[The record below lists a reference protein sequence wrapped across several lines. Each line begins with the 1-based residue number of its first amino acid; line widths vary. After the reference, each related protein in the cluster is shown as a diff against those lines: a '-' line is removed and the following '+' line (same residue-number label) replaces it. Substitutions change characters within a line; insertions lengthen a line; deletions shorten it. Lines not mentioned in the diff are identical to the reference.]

1 MQLIWQRRGQL
12 KVLDLGQRP
21 TQLVLGAAVLTA
33 GLCLLALANV
43 SIRSSAAL
51 VPLSQLDDAKREIV
65 AAEARFA
72 AQEQRMGAYAAR
84 LSRMQAHIIRLDA
97 MGRQLTAMAGL
108 DPADFAFDQPPP
120 LGGRSPQSTDAVA
133 RLGALGVQVEATDQA
148 LNEREL
154 HISRLSD
161 LLLNRQLA
169 AQVRP
174 DGHPV
179 RSGYISS
186 LFGRRTDPFT
196 GASMRHKGV
205 DYAGPLGSQIVAVAD
220 GVVAQSRYF
229 GGFGNFVEINHG
241 QGYVTRYAHNQEN
254 LVQPGERVSRGQAI
268 ALLGA
273 TGRATGPNLHF
284 EVLREGRVVDPMEFI
299 EARKP
304 VTGATR

>member
-12 KVLDLGQRP
+12 QVLDLGQRP
-21 TQLVLGAAVLTA
+21 TQVVVGAGVLVLLFS
-33 GLCLLALANV
+33 LLFV
-43 SIRSSAAL
+43 SSVAIRSSAEL
-51 VPLSQLDDAKREIV
+51 VPLSQLEDARQEL
-65 AAEARFA
+65 ANREARFA
-72 AQEQRMGAYAAR
+72 AQERRLGAYAAR

-97 MGRQLTAMAGL
+97 MGRQLTSMAGL
-108 DPADFAFDQPPP
+108 DPTDFAFDQEPP
-120 LGGRSPQSTDAVA
+120 LGGRSPQTSETEFELAELGSDVAAVA
-133 RLGALGVQVEATDQA
+133 DALEA
-148 LNEREL
+148 REL
-154 HISRLSD
+154 QIDRLAD

-179 RSGYISS
+179 QSGYISS

-196 GASMRHKGV
+196 GSSMRHKGV
-205 DYAGPLGSQIVAVAD
+205 DYAGPLGSKIVAVAD

-254 LVQPGERVSRGQAI
+254 LVQPGERVSRGQPI
-268 ALLGA
+268 ALLGS

-284 EVLREGRVVDPMEFI
+284 EVLREGRVVNPMEFI

-304 VTGATR
+304 VTQSAP